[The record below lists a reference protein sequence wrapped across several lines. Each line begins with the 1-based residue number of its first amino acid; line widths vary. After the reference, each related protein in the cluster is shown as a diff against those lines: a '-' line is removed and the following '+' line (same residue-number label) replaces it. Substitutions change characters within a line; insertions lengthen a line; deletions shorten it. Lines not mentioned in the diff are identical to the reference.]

1 MYRVTKYKSIQ
12 FYYKKGG
19 HTIVVK
25 LVLIGKSGATYP
37 FLPLLPFMQLEYKW
51 EETGPLSSGWPMT
64 SSTLPQCSA
73 KQAI

>member
-1 MYRVTKYKSIQ
+1 MYGMTKYKRTQ
-12 FYYKKGG
+12 FYYEKTG

-25 LVLIGKSGATYP
+25 LVLVGKSGATYP
-37 FLPLLPFMQLEYKW
+37 FLPPLSFMQLEHKW

-64 SSTLPQCSA
+64 LSAFPQCSA